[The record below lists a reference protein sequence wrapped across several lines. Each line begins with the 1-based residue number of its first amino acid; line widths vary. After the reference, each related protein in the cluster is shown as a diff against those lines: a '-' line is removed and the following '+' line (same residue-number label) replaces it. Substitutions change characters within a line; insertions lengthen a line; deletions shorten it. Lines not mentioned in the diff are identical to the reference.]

1 MRPFLQCVADGY
13 IDKYVNVKALAEGV
27 HIKGNAS
34 EKDGAV
40 VRDGG
45 RSVGSYNVSL
55 SDICFVFPNK
65 RAGTFFRKY
74 MRNELRGVYLMP
86 EITNITEFVT
96 LVSGR
101 QIGTRLEMLLQL
113 YKCYLE
119 ELAPGVA
126 HSDLDES
133 LRFDNFRVWGDTVL
147 RDFSDVDLHCV
158 DAEEIF
164 TNLKDF
170 RTLATD
176 YLNENQRRIVE
187 EYFGRH
193 LYEQS
198 DTFWRQFDDVDEDC
212 EVGEE
217 REAEGVR
224 PKRKARKKFVYLW
237 QLLARLYRRFEASL
251 SATGQATTGMAYR
264 IAKERLE
271 KYGTSI
277 LPWKRVV
284 MVGFNALSGAERGI
298 FSALQDLEMEGEDIT
313 GKEKRV
319 PEPYADFVWDSTGPI
334 LRDRENPAGRFVSIN
349 KKRYPEP
356 EWLKSYLRKSDT
368 ETLPSHLEK
377 ISCPSNALQAKVAGE
392 ELLKMHSELGGAA
405 FSDARVAVVVPDE
418 SLLMP
423 ILYGLPADVGDVN
436 LTMGYPLRDTSVST
450 FITLLRS
457 VQATQRYSKGGR
469 GFGIEELNRLFAH
482 PLSHA
487 ILGTSTINGFKSE
500 MASKRR
506 IVVTAEDL
514 KSLSSRGVRMLR
526 ILGSESTIEEVS
538 NYMNDVLEM
547 VIESMSSS
555 QGTMIHNKLES
566 INARKWQ
573 QALRLLTDSLKRYDI
588 EMRPLTLMY
597 EAERLLSSES
607 VSFRGEPLAGLQ
619 IMGLLETRLLDF
631 DHIII
636 LSMNDRIMPQK
647 SRQRTFIPDTLRWGY
662 GMPPSNYQENIF
674 SYYFYRLISR
684 AKSVRML
691 YDSRIGISGGG
702 PSRYLHQLDML
713 YARESLIRSERKV
726 VVSNGAEYC
735 EASGHNA
742 ATYQKLRKYLATSE
756 GGRSF
761 SASSLKKYCICPLK
775 FYLEVICGIKTDFEE
790 SEKLGAIEYGNIF
803 HSLMEHMYLPADYIG
818 KNNLFDIPV
827 RIEAEK
833 IRKLLDDRDRLESE
847 VIRAI
852 NKQYYRREESEL
864 DMPLPPATAII
875 AEGMLL
881 QLESTLRY
889 DLGLTPFDIL
899 GCETEGKVIY
909 DAGDDLSVR
918 MQFKIDRIDLVPTGE
933 DECGVPIY
941 EYRLVDY
948 KTGYVSYD
956 SQSFEDYFVNMKNAD
971 PTFQMMLYAE
981 LLSNWKEW
989 QSRYGHPKLCL
1000 SVYAVNSPQR
1010 VNEIR
1015 LPQINKETIRYYDD
1029 VRGEFNE
1036 RLRAMLHEIY
1046 KEDKEFEAMPS
1057 EKKCNYCSFR
1067 AICRK

>member
-1 MRPFLQCVADGY
+1 MRPFLQCIADGY
-13 IDKYVNVKALAEGV
+13 IDKYVNVRARE
-27 HIKGNAS
+27 KGSLVNV
-34 EKDGAV
+34 DGRV
-40 VRDGG
+40 EDGDSDKKG
-45 RSVGSYNVSL
+45 LKSGESGNVDL

-74 MRNELRGVYLMP
+74 LRQALKGVYLMP

-101 QIGTRLEMLLQL
+101 QIGTRLEMLLLL

-119 ELAPGVA
+119 ELAPGVPQ
-126 HSDLDES
+126 SELDES

-147 RDFSDVDLHCV
+147 RDFSDVDLHCI

-176 YLNENQRRIVE
+176 YLNDNQRRVVE
-187 EYFGRH
+187 EYFGKH

-198 DTFWRQFDDVDEDC
+198 DSFWRQFEDVDEISD
-212 EVGEE
+212 GKEE
-217 REAEGVR
+217 GDSEGVPPR
-224 PKRKARKKFVYLW
+224 RKARKKFVYLW
-237 QLLARLYRRFEASL
+237 QLLSSLCRRFEASL
-251 SATGQATTGMAYR
+251 SAIGQATTGMAYR
-264 IAKERLE
+264 LAKERLE
-271 KYGTSI
+271 QYGAEI

-298 FSALQDLEMEGEDIT
+298 FSALQDLEVESSGTDKSI
-313 GKEKRV
+313 
-319 PEPYADFVWDSTGPI
+319 PEPYADFVWDCTGPI
-334 LRDRENPAGRFVSIN
+334 LRDRENPAGRFVAIN

-356 EWLKSYLRKSDT
+356 EWLKEYLRKSDT
-368 ETLPSHLEK
+368 TTLPYHLEK
-377 ISCPSNALQAKVAGE
+377 IACPSNALQAKVAGE
-392 ELLKMHSELGGAA
+392 ELVKMHNELGEEA
-405 FSDARVAVVVPDE
+405 FAEARVAVVVPDE

-423 ILYGLPADVGDVN
+423 ILYGLPPEVGNVN
-436 LTMGYPLRDTSVST
+436 LTMGYPLKETSIST

-457 VQATQRYSKGGR
+457 VQSSQRYSRGER
-469 GFGIEELNRLFAH
+469 GFGIEELNRLFSH

-487 ILGTSTINGFKSE
+487 ILGTSTINRFRSE

-506 IVVTAEDL
+506 IVVGAEDI
-514 KSLSSRGVRMLR
+514 KSLSSRGERMLR
-526 ILGSESTIEEVS
+526 ILGSEASVEETS

-547 VIESMSSS
+547 VIEAMSSS
-555 QGTMIHNKLES
+555 HGTMIHNKLES
-566 INARKWQ
+566 ANARKWQ
-573 QALRLLTDSLKRYDI
+573 QALRLLTDSLQRYDI

-597 EAERLLSSES
+597 EAERLLSAET
-607 VSFRGEPLAGLQ
+607 VGFRGEPLAGLQ

-636 LSMNDRIMPQK
+636 LSMNDKIMPQK

-713 YARESLIRSERKV
+713 YARESLMRSERKV
-726 VVSNGAEYC
+726 VVTNGSEYS
-735 EASGHNA
+735 EASGHNVE
-742 ATYQKLRKYLATSE
+742 TYRKLRRYLAESD

-761 SASSLKKYCICPLK
+761 SATSLKKYCVCPLK
-775 FYLEVICGIKTDFEE
+775 FYLEVICGIKTDYEE

-803 HSLMEHMYLPADYIG
+803 HSLMEHMYLPADHIG
-818 KNNLFDIPV
+818 NNNLFDKPV
-827 RIEAEK
+827 RIHADK
-833 IRKLLDDRDRLESE
+833 IRKLLEDRDRLMSE
-847 VIRAI
+847 VVRAI
-852 NKQYYRREESEL
+852 NKHYYRRDESDL
-864 DMPLPPATAII
+864 DMALPPATAII

-899 GCETEGKVIY
+899 GCETAGDVIY
-909 DAGDDLSVR
+909 DAGDDLRVR
-918 MQFKIDRIDLVPTGE
+918 MQFKIDRIDLVPTGD
-933 DECGVPIY
+933 DESGNPIY

-956 SQSFEDYFVNMKNAD
+956 STSFDDYFVNMNNSD

-981 LLSNWKEW
+981 LLSSWERW
-989 QSRYGHPKLCL
+989 QSRYGHPKLGL
-1000 SVYAVNSPQR
+1000 SIYAVNSPQR

-1015 LPQINKETIRYYDD
+1015 VPQINKETIGYYDE
-1029 VRGEFNE
+1029 VREEFNE

-1046 KEDKEFEAMPS
+1046 IEDKEFEAMPE
-1057 EKKCNYCSFR
+1057 EKKCSYCSFR